1 MPRIALDL
9 NQAEDRQKV
18 KGEWRVAMGLVP
30 GRCSS
35 VNNHE
40 KS

>member
-9 NQAEDRQKV
+9 NRAEDRSQV

-30 GRCSS
+30 GEP
-35 VNNHE
+35 NE
-40 KS
+40 GLTA